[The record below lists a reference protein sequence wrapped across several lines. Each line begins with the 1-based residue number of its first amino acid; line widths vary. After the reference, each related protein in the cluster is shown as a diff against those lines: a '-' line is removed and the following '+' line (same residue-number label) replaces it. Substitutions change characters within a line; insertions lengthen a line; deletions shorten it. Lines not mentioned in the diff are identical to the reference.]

1 MAITYTWQDAANTSL
16 KFVDDSTTPDTE
28 KFVPVATG
36 NRDYAAYLTWVAGG
50 NTATAYVYPGYD
62 TIANARLTRIAAAK
76 NELLAWGE
84 EAGSAYR
91 FNFLRSLMD
100 STYTLP
106 AATQTKF
113 DGAFT
118 LFGTFETAINAETDI
133 TNVRTSTIDYEADS
147 YNIPT

>member
-1 MAITYTWQDAANTSL
+1 MAITYTYNDAANTSI
-16 KFVDDSTTPDTE
+16 KKVDDATTPDTIS
-28 KFVPVATG
+28 FIPVAAG
-36 NRDYAAYLTWVAGG
+36 NRDYDALVAAG
-50 NTATAYVYPGYD
+50 TAIGAYVYPGYD

-84 EAGSAYR
+84 ESGSAYR

-106 AATQTKF
+106 GATQTKF

-118 LFGTFETAINAETDI
+118 LFGTFETAINAEATI
-133 TNVRTSTIDYEADS
+133 ENVRTSTIDYEANS